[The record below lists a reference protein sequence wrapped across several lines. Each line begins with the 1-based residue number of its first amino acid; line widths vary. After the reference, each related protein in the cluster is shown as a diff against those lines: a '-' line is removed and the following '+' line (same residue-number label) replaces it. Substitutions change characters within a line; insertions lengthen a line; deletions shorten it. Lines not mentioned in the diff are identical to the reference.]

1 MLNNN
6 SQNPNSFSPDCLVT
20 CSVDGN
26 IIDVARSLCELCRPT
41 QTMIAFLC
49 TNVSTQFKAMLVK
62 QVTLREVARH
72 VSRLGFLPKCNECMQ
87 PHGLEQAT
95 AVAVALQ
102 TMRSFRDIFAVVC
115 SHIQSSPG
123 CVLFIHS
130 GFTPKGRR
138 RREVSATIF
147 PPPIKM
153 SPASRESDYQPPH
166 MRLHYR

>member
-115 SHIQSSPG
+115 SHIQSSNHHQG
-123 CVLFIHS
+123 VSCSFIQ
-130 GFTPKGRR
+130 
-138 RREVSATIF
+138 VSHQRGGGIARYPRPSF
-147 PPPIKM
+147 HHP
-153 SPASRESDYQPPH
+153 
-166 MRLHYR
+166 